1 MWLGFLCFM
10 KQTIPSSKKELPL
23 LSFKTSAQ
31 WEKWLDKNYE
41 NTDGIWLK
49 IFKKDSGIKSI
60 NYAMALDVALCF
72 GWIDGI
78 KKKLDEVSFIQKFT
92 PRRARSTWSYRNTE
106 HIQRLTTSG
115 KMRPPG
121 IAQVDMAKADGR
133 WEKAYAPQQEAI
145 IPEDFMKELNNN
157 TKARAFFDTLNRT
170 NLFIIYYHLHQA
182 KTPETR
188 EKRIQRFITKLEQR
202 EMLV

>member
-1 MWLGFLCFM
+1 M
-10 KQTIPSSKKELPL
+10 KQTIPSSKKELPV
-23 LSFKTSAQ
+23 LSFKTSGQ
-31 WEKWLDKNYE
+31 WEKWLEKNYE
-41 NTDGIWLK
+41 NIDGIWLK

-78 KKKLDEVSFIQKFT
+78 KKKLDEASYIQKFT
-92 PRRARSTWSYRNTE
+92 PRRARSVWSHRNTE
-106 HIQRLTTSG
+106 HIQRLIADG

-133 WEKAYAPQQEAI
+133 WEKAYAPQRDVI
-145 IPEDFMKELNNN
+145 IPEDFIKALNNN
-157 TKARAFFDTLNRT
+157 KKARAFFDTLNKG
-170 NLFIIYYHLHQA
+170 NLFVIYYHLHHA

-188 EKRIQRFITKLEQR
+188 ERKIQRFVAKLELG
-202 EMLV
+202 EALI

>member
-1 MWLGFLCFM
+1 M

-157 TKARAFFDTLNRT
+157 TKARAFFDTLNKT

-188 EKRIQRFITKLEQR
+188 EKRIQRFITKLEQE

>member
-1 MWLGFLCFM
+1 M

-157 TKARAFFDTLNRT
+157 TKARAFFDTLNKT

>member
-157 TKARAFFDTLNRT
+157 TKARAFFDTLNKT

>member
-1 MWLGFLCFM
+1 M